1 MDINKNV
8 YSQELIRAFEI
19 AKRIAKD
26 NSNKYFTAAH
36 LLKAILNR
44 DLSLLKQL
52 ENMGKDVYY
61 LDEWAEVRI
70 EGEPKSTNVFS
81 PDADNSIDNL
91 IKEAES
97 VRLLL
102 DLNEVDLYC
111 TIVAISTPGV
121 AFSFEQIKTY
131 PISRNELIED
141 KVDLDQNSQH
151 GGNTAKSI
159 DIKKGFL
166 GKYCIHKNAEKN
178 KKYRL
183 AIGRETELNN
193 VKEILCR
200 FSKPNVLII
209 GDRGIGKS
217 TLIDNFI
224 LNVIENQVPEV
235 LDKVQL
241 FELDLSSLIAG
252 ASYKGEIEDR
262 LRNCIQELRQY
273 PKSILIIEEIHT
285 LLDKNGGDSG
295 VSNVLKAELARG
307 LNIIAT
313 STIDEYTKR
322 IEKEQG
328 LAGMF
333 EILKLEESEDNT
345 QFRMIKESIVSY
357 QEHHK
362 ILIDE
367 ETIWESIRLSRR
379 YLKEKSL
386 PESAINLIDH
396 TMSVLKTSGETFL
409 KEKQSLQDKLSN
421 LKINEKKLSEE
432 QLFQE
437 ANWFLTD
444 LTKKTSFLLVIDELN
459 KDKSEFTKSGQ
470 VLDHIENLIV
480 SIEARALDKRVH
492 IEPFDLS
499 LIIAQKTG
507 IPVGK
512 LQEEEKQKLNNIEEV
527 LSQRV
532 IGQDHCI
539 KTVAS
544 SILESRSGLSKAGQ
558 PIASFFFLG
567 PTGTGKTEL
576 AKSLAEFLFQDE
588 NAIIRFDMSEFKEEH
603 SAALLYGAP
612 PGYVGYEE
620 GGLLVN
626 KIRQKP
632 YSIVLFDEIEK
643 AHSSVYD
650 VFLQIMDEGKLHD
663 RLGKEGDF
671 SNAIILFTSNIGAE
685 YIVES
690 FEKKVIPPATQ
701 LMEIMA
707 KFFRPEFLGR
717 LTEII
722 PFAPISMDN
731 ALKIFEVHLK
741 KEFLDLLK
749 NLNITVEIPQEAKK
763 YLAENGYNAKYGA
776 RPIKSIIRS
785 HLRRPLAKKI
795 ISGDVK
801 EGDKVTVSIDNGEV
815 KWEKSSSIVTTTSSE
830 NLKKDKIK

>member
-1 MDINKNV
+1 MEEEKNV
-8 YSQELIRAFEI
+8 FSIELLSAFEI
-19 AKRIAKD
+19 AKKIAKT
-26 NSNKYFTAAH
+26 NLNKYYSASH

-44 DLSLLKQL
+44 DLSLLKRL
-52 ENMGKDVYY
+52 ETMGKDVYY
-61 LDEWAEVRI
+61 LDEWAEVRM
-70 EGEPKSTNVFS
+70 EEEQKTTHVLDAEPS
-81 PDADNSIDNL
+81 DLIDEI

-97 VRLLL
+97 VRIA
-102 DLNEVDLYC
+102 LNEDEISLYAI
-111 TIVAISTPGV
+111 IVAISSPGV
-121 AFSFEQIKTY
+121 GFNFDQMKSY
-131 PISRNELIED
+131 PISRNELLED
-141 KVDLDQNSQH
+141 QVIIPQTEDI
-151 GGNTAKSI
+151 AKQEV
-159 DIKKGFL
+159 KKGFL
-166 GKYCIHKNAEKN
+166 GKYCIHKNIEKKKN
-178 KKYRL
+178 KVL
-183 AIGRETELNN
+183 AIGRESELNTI
-193 VKEILCR
+193 KEILCR
-200 FSKPNVLII
+200 FSKPNVLLI
-209 GDRGIGKS
+209 GDRGIGK
-217 TLIDNFI
+217 TILIDT
-224 LNVIENQVPEV
+224 LVQNVISNQVPDV
-235 LDKVQL
+235 LNKVQL

-262 LRNCIQELRQY
+262 LKNCIQELRQY
-273 PKSILIIEEIHT
+273 PKAILIIEEIHT

-295 VSNVLKAELARG
+295 VSNVLKGELAKG

-313 STIDEYTKR
+313 STIDEYSKR

-328 LAGMF
+328 LSGMF
-333 EILKLEESEDNT
+333 EIVKLEESDDET
-345 QFRMIKESIVSY
+345 LFRMIRESIKTY

-362 ILIDE
+362 IQIDD
-367 ETIWESIRLSRR
+367 ETISESIRLSRR

-409 KEKQSLQDKLSN
+409 KEKQAIINKLAV
-421 LKINEKKLSEE
+421 LKINETNLSEE
-432 QLFQE
+432 QLIKE
-437 ANWFLTD
+437 SNWFLTD
-444 LTKKTSFLLVIDELN
+444 LINKTTFLIDQEEQN
-459 KDKSEFTKSGQ
+459 EVKS
-470 VLDHIENLIV
+470 LDTSTAIITYIETLIDT
-480 SIEARALDKRVH
+480 IEQKALDKRVH
-492 IEPFDLS
+492 IEAFDLS

-507 IPVGK
+507 IPAGK
-512 LQEEEKQKLNNIEEV
+512 LKEEEKQKLNNIEEV
-527 LSQRV
+527 LTKRV

-539 KTVAS
+539 ATVAG

-643 AHSSVYD
+643 AHTSVYD

-671 SNAIILFTSNIGAE
+671 SNAIILFTSNIGADH
-685 YIVES
+685 IVETFNS
-690 FEKKVIPPATQ
+690 GKIPTSTS
-701 LMEIMA
+701 LMEIMGNY
-707 KFFRPEFLGR
+707 FRPEFLGR
-717 LTEII
+717 LTEIV
-722 PFAPISMDN
+722 PFAPISREN
-731 ALKIFEVHLK
+731 ALKIFEIHLK
-741 KEFLDLLK
+741 KEFMDLLK
-749 NLNITVEIPQEAKK
+749 NINITVEIPMEAKL

-795 ISGDVK
+795 ISGEVK
-801 EGDKVTVSIDNGEV
+801 DGDTMTVIIENDEV
-815 KWEKSSSIVTTTSSE
+815 KWIKEEIANVLE
-830 NLKKDKIK
+830 N

>member
-1 MDINKNV
+1 MEEEKNIF
-8 YSQELIRAFEI
+8 SQELESAFEI
-19 AKRIAKD
+19 AKKIAKN
-26 NSNKYFTAAH
+26 NSNQLYGASH
-36 LLKAILNR
+36 LLKALLNR

-52 ENMGKDVYY
+52 ESMGKDVYY
-61 LDEWAEVRI
+61 LDEWAEVRM
-70 EGEPKSTNVFS
+70 EDEPKTNHVLS
-81 PDADNSIDNL
+81 VDPSDVIDSI
-91 IKEAES
+91 IKEAEL
-97 VRLLL
+97 VRVL
-102 DLNEVDLYC
+102 LNENEVSLFAVM
-111 TIVAISTPGV
+111 VALSSPGV
-121 AFSFEQIKTY
+121 GFNFDQMKTF
-131 PISRNELIED
+131 PIARNELLEESNIAPIENGTHQ
-141 KVDLDQNSQH
+141 KNE
-151 GGNTAKSI
+151 
-159 DIKKGFL
+159 IKKGFL
-166 GKYCIHKNAEKN
+166 SKYCIHKNTEKN
-178 KKYRL
+178 KKHRK
-183 AIGRETELNN
+183 AIGRESELNN
-193 VKEILCR
+193 MKEILCR

-217 TLIDNFI
+217 TIIENFI
-224 LNVIENQVPEV
+224 LNVIQNQVPDV
-235 LDKVQL
+235 LHKVQV

-262 LRNCIQELRQY
+262 LRNCIQELKQY
-273 PKSILIIEEIHT
+273 PKSILLIEEIHT

-295 VSNVLKAELARG
+295 VSNVLKGELAKG

-313 STIDEYTKR
+313 STVEEYSKR

-333 EILKLEESEDNT
+333 EIVKLEEADDET
-345 QFRMIKESIVSY
+345 LFRMIKESIQVY
-357 QEHHK
+357 QKHHN
-362 ILIDE
+362 INIDE
-367 ETIWESIRLSRR
+367 ETISESIRLSRR

-409 KEKQSLQDKLSN
+409 KEKQSLLDKLEV
-421 LKINEKKLSEE
+421 LRTNEIELTEE
-432 QLFQE
+432 QLLKE
-437 ANWFLTD
+437 ANWFLQD
-444 LTKKTSFLLVIDELN
+444 LIKKTSFLMVVDDQNLIEFE
-459 KDKSEFTKSGQ
+459 KSKAVFN
-470 VLDHIENLIV
+470 HIESLLQTL
-480 SIEARALDKRVH
+480 EEKALDKRVH
-492 IEPFDLS
+492 IEAFDLS

-512 LQEEEKQKLNNIEEV
+512 LKEEEKNKLNSIESV
-527 LSQRV
+527 LSKRV

-539 KTVAS
+539 ATVAG

-643 AHSSVYD
+643 AHTSVYD

-671 SNAIILFTSNIGAE
+671 SNAIILFTSNIGADH
-685 YIVES
+685 IVES
-690 FEKKVIPPATQ
+690 FTRNEIPTSTS
-701 LMEIMA
+701 LMEIMGR
-707 KFFRPEFLGR
+707 FFRPEFLGR
-717 LTEII
+717 LTEIV
-722 PFAPISMDN
+722 PFAPISKEN

-741 KEFLDLLK
+741 KEFTDLLK
-749 NLNITVEIPQEAKK
+749 NKNINVSIPLEVKIH
-763 YLAENGYNAKYGA
+763 LAESGYNSKYGA

-795 ISGDVK
+795 ISGEVQ
-801 EGDKVTVSIDNGEV
+801 EGDHMTVSIENGEV
-815 KWEKSSSIVTTTSSE
+815 IWTKEVV
-830 NLKKDKIK
+830 LVV

>member
-1 MDINKNV
+1 MEEEKNIF
-8 YSQELIRAFEI
+8 STELISAFEI
-19 AKRIAKD
+19 AKKIAK
-26 NSNKYFTAAH
+26 NNVNKYYSASH

-44 DLSLLKQL
+44 DLSLLKRL
-52 ENMGKDVYY
+52 EIMGKDVYY
-61 LDEWAEVRI
+61 LEEWAEVRM
-70 EGEPKSTNVFS
+70 EEESKTTNV
-81 PDADNSIDNL
+81 IDTEPSDL
-91 IKEAES
+91 IDEIIQEAES
-97 VRLLL
+97 IRIV
-102 DLNEVDLYC
+102 LNEDEISLYAVL
-111 TIVAISTPGV
+111 IAISSPGV
-121 AFSFEQIKTY
+121 GFSFDQMKTY
-131 PISRNELIED
+131 PISRNELLENENQELPEI
-141 KVDLDQNSQH
+141 VDIQKK
-151 GGNTAKSI
+151 A
-159 DIKKGFL
+159 KKGFL
-166 GKYCIHKNAEKN
+166 SKYAIHKNLQKKSN
-178 KKYRL
+178 KIT
-183 AIGRETELNN
+183 AIGREAELNTI
-193 VKEILCR
+193 KEILCR
-200 FSKPNVLII
+200 FSKPNVLLI

-217 TLIDNFI
+217 ILIETLIQNIID
-224 LNVIENQVPEV
+224 NQVPDI
-235 LDKVQL
+235 LIKTQL

-262 LRNCIQELRQY
+262 LKNCIQELQQF
-273 PKSILIIEEIHT
+273 PKAILIIEEIHT

-295 VSNVLKAELARG
+295 VSNILKSEMTKG

-313 STIDEYTKR
+313 STIDEFSKR

-333 EILKLEESEDNT
+333 EIVKLTESNDET
-345 QFRMIKESIVSY
+345 LFRMIRESIKIY

-362 ILIDE
+362 IQIDD
-367 ETIWESIRLSRR
+367 ETISESIRLSRR

-409 KEKQSLQDKLSN
+409 KGKETLQNKLAV
-421 LKINEKKLSEE
+421 LKNNDANLSEE
-432 QLFQE
+432 QLIKKCH
-437 ANWFLTD
+437 WFLADIIQKTTF
-444 LTKKTSFLLVIDELN
+444 LMITEEENETKQLESSEALISHITLLLN
-459 KDKSEFTKSGQ
+459 TLET
-470 VLDHIENLIV
+470 
-480 SIEARALDKRVH
+480 RALDKRSH
-492 IEPFDLS
+492 IEAFDLS

-507 IPVGK
+507 IPAGK
-512 LQEEEKQKLNNIEEV
+512 LNEEEKQKLNNIEEV
-527 LSQRV
+527 LNQRV

-539 KTVAS
+539 STVAG

-643 AHSSVYD
+643 AHPSVFD

-671 SNAIILFTSNIGAE
+671 SNAIILFTSNIGADH
-685 YIVES
+685 IVTTFNNGE
-690 FEKKVIPPATQ
+690 IPTSNS

-707 KFFRPEFLGR
+707 NYFRPEFLGR
-717 LTEII
+717 LTEIV
-722 PFAPISMDN
+722 PFAPISKEN
-731 ALKIFEVHLK
+731 ALKIFEIHLK
-741 KEFLDLLK
+741 KEFIDLLK
-749 NLNITVEIPQEAKK
+749 NINIKVEIPIETKL

-776 RPIKSIIRS
+776 RPIKSIIRT

-795 ISGDVK
+795 ISGEVID
-801 EGDKVTVSIDNGEV
+801 GDTIFVSIENNEV
-815 KWEKSSSIVTTTSSE
+815 KWAKEEIHSPYQS
-830 NLKKDKIK
+830 

>member
-1 MDINKNV
+1 MEEEKNIF
-8 YSQELIRAFEI
+8 SQELIDAFEI
-19 AKRIAKD
+19 AKKIAKN
-26 NSNKYFTAAH
+26 NSNQFYAASH
-36 LLKAILNR
+36 LLKALLNR
-44 DLSLLKQL
+44 DFSLLKKL
-52 ENMGKDVYY
+52 ESMGKDVYY
-61 LDEWAEVRI
+61 LDEWSEVRM
-70 EGEPKSTNVFS
+70 EDEPKTTHVLNAEPGDVI
-81 PDADNSIDNL
+81 DAIIN
-91 IKEAES
+91 EAEL
-97 VRLLL
+97 VRVL
-102 DLNEVDLYC
+102 LNEDE
-111 TIVAISTPGV
+111 ISLFAVMIALSSPGV
-121 AFSFEQIKTY
+121 GFNFDQMKTY
-131 PISRNELIED
+131 PISRNELLEEQIGVPQD
-141 KVDLDQNSQH
+141 S
-151 GGNTAKSI
+151 GNGAKQEV
-159 DIKKGFL
+159 KKGFL
-166 GKYCIHKNAEKN
+166 GKYCIHKNTEKN
-178 KKYRL
+178 KKHRI
-183 AIGRETELNN
+183 AIGREAELNTM
-193 VKEILCR
+193 KEILCR

-217 TLIDNFI
+217 TLIDNLI
-224 LNVIENQVPEV
+224 LNVIQNQVPDV
-235 LDKVQL
+235 LHKVQL
-241 FELDLSSLIAG
+241 FELDLSALIAG
-252 ASYKGEIEDR
+252 ASYKGEVEDR

-295 VSNVLKAELARG
+295 VSNVLKGELAKG

-313 STIDEYTKR
+313 STVEEYSKR

-333 EILKLEESEDNT
+333 EILKLEEADDDT
-345 QFRMIKESIVSY
+345 LFRMIKESIKVY

-362 ILIDE
+362 INIDD
-367 ETIWESIRLSRR
+367 ETISESIRLSRR

-409 KEKQSLQDKLSN
+409 KEKQSLVDKLEV
-421 LKINEKKLSEE
+421 LKANEKELSEE
-432 QLFQE
+432 QLLKE
-437 ANWFLTD
+437 ANWFLQD
-444 LTKKTSFLLVIDELN
+444 LTKKTTFLMVVDEQN
-459 KDKSEFTKSGQ
+459 IQVFEKSKPLFQ
-470 VLDHIENLIV
+470 HIETLLQAL
-480 SIEARALDKRVH
+480 EEKALDKRVH
-492 IEPFDLS
+492 IEAFDLS
-499 LIIAQKTG
+499 LVIAQKTG

-512 LQEEEKQKLNNIEEV
+512 LKEEEKTKLNSIEEV

-539 KTVAS
+539 ATVAG

-643 AHSSVYD
+643 AHTSVYD

-671 SNAIILFTSNIGAE
+671 SNAIILFTSNIGADH
-685 YIVES
+685 IVES
-690 FEKKVIPPATQ
+690 FNRNEIPTSTS
-701 LMEIMA
+701 LMEIMGR
-707 KFFRPEFLGR
+707 FFRPEFLGR
-717 LTEII
+717 LTEIV
-722 PFAPISMDN
+722 PFAPISKNN

-741 KEFLDLLK
+741 KEFVDLLK
-749 NLNITVEIPQEAKK
+749 TINITVDIPMEVKMH
-763 YLAENGYNAKYGA
+763 LAESGYNAKYGA

-795 ISGDVK
+795 ISGEVQ
-801 EGDKVTVSIDNGEV
+801 EGDRMTVSIENGEV
-815 KWEKSSSIVTTTSSE
+815 KWVKESLLVI
-830 NLKKDKIK
+830 

>member
-1 MDINKNV
+1 MAAEK
-8 YSQELIRAFEI
+8 YTFSLELARALEI
-19 AKRIAKD
+19 ARKIAKE
-26 NSNKYFTAAH
+26 NSNPYYAAPH

-52 ENMGKDVYY
+52 EKMDKDVYY

-70 EGEPKSTNVFS
+70 EDEPKTNTFFEAEPS
-81 PDADNSIDNL
+81 ESIDQI
-91 IKEAES
+91 IKEAEAVS
-97 VRLLL
+97 NI
-102 DLNEVDLYC
+102 LNEGEISLYA
-111 TIVAISTPGV
+111 IMVAISSPGV
-121 AFSFEQIKTY
+121 AFNFDQMKTF
-131 PISRNELIED
+131 PISRGELLNDATPE
-141 KVDLDQNSQH
+141 NSKDNQIV
-151 GGNTAKSI
+151 SSV
-159 DIKKGFL
+159 KKGFL
-166 GKYCIHKNAEKN
+166 SKYCIHKNIEKQTDN
-178 KKYRL
+178 SL
-183 AIGRETELNN
+183 AVGREKELNEI
-193 VKEILCR
+193 KEILCR
-200 FSKPNVLII
+200 FSKPNVLVL

-217 TLIDNFI
+217 II
-224 LNVIENQVPEV
+224 LKTIIAHVKANQVPDI
-235 LDKVQL
+235 LTNVQL
-241 FELDLSSLIAG
+241 FELDLSSLLAG

-262 LRNCIQELRQY
+262 LKNCIQELKQF
-273 PKSILIIEEIHT
+273 PKAILIIEEIHT

-295 VSNVLKAELARG
+295 VSNVLKAELSKG

-313 STIDEYTKR
+313 STIEEYTKR

-328 LAGMF
+328 LSGMF
-333 EILKLEESEDNT
+333 EVLKLQESDDDT
-345 QFRMIKESIVSY
+345 VFRMIRESIKSY

-362 ILIDE
+362 IQIDD
-367 ETIWESIRLSRR
+367 ETIVESIRLSKR

-409 KEKQSLQDKLSN
+409 KDQEGITATFNELKENKKDFTEKQLLQECS
-421 LKINEKKLSEE
+421 
-432 QLFQE
+432 
-437 ANWFLTD
+437 WFLKD
-444 LTKKTSFLLVIDELN
+444 LTNKASFLMSDEEKVSDENLATSTAYFN
-459 KDKSEFTKSGQ
+459 QIELLIAQIAKRALEKRE
-470 VLDHIENLIV
+470 HIE
-480 SIEARALDKRVH
+480 A
-492 IEPFDLS
+492 FDLS

-507 IPVGK
+507 IPAGK
-512 LQEEEKQKLNNIEEV
+512 LKEEEKQKLNSIEEV
-527 LSQRV
+527 LAKRV

-539 KTVAS
+539 ATVAE

-671 SNAIILFTSNIGAE
+671 SNAIILFTSNIGADH
-685 YIVES
+685 IVDT
-690 FEKKVIPPATQ
+690 FNANQIPSSTS

-707 KFFRPEFLGR
+707 NYFRPEFLGR

-722 PFAPISMDN
+722 PFAPISKNN

-749 NLNITVEIPQEAKK
+749 INKITVNIPMETKVF
-763 YLAENGYNAKYGA
+763 LAESGYNAKYGA

-795 ISGDVK
+795 VAGEVK
-801 EGDKVTVSIDNGEV
+801 EGDHIDVVLENGEIL
-815 KWEKSSSIVTTTSSE
+815 W
-830 NLKKDKIK
+830 IKQTEPITQPA

>member
-1 MDINKNV
+1 MEEEKNV
-8 YSQELIRAFEI
+8 FSTELLSALEI
-19 AKRIAKD
+19 AKKIAKA
-26 NSNKYFTAAH
+26 NLNKYYSAPH
-36 LLKAILNR
+36 LLKAILTR
-44 DLSLLKQL
+44 DLSLLKRL
-52 ENMGKDVYY
+52 ENMNKDVYY

-70 EGEPKSTNVFS
+70 EEEPKTTNVL
-81 PDADNSIDNL
+81 DAEPSDLIDEI

-97 VRLLL
+97 IRIA
-102 DLNEVDLYC
+102 LNEEEISLYAII
-111 TIVAISTPGV
+111 TAISSPGV
-121 AFSFEQIKTY
+121 AFSFDQMKTY
-131 PISRNELIED
+131 PISRNELLEEIETIP
-141 KVDLDQNSQH
+141 QNTTFSKQE
-151 GGNTAKSI
+151 
-159 DIKKGFL
+159 IKKGFL
-166 GKYCIHKNAEKN
+166 SKYCIHKNAEKKKN
-178 KKYRL
+178 KVF
-183 AIGRETELNN
+183 AVGRESELNTI
-193 VKEILCR
+193 KEILCR
-200 FSKPNVLII
+200 FSKPNVLLI

-217 TLIDNFI
+217 ILIDTLIQNITD
-224 LNVIENQVPEV
+224 NQVPDI
-235 LDKVQL
+235 LIKTQL

-262 LRNCIQELRQY
+262 LKNCIHELQQF

-295 VSNVLKAELARG
+295 VSNILKSEMAKG

-313 STIDEYTKR
+313 STIDEFSKR

-333 EILKLEESEDNT
+333 EIVKLEEADDET
-345 QFRMIKESIVSY
+345 LFRMIRESIKIY

-362 ILIDE
+362 IQIDN
-367 ETIWESIRLSRR
+367 ETISESIRLSRR

-409 KEKQSLQDKLSN
+409 KEKGALQNKLAV
-421 LKINEKKLSEE
+421 LKNNDANLSEE
-432 QLFQE
+432 QLIKE
-437 ANWFLTD
+437 CHWFLADILQKTAF
-444 LTKKTSFLLVIDELN
+444 LMITEEENETKQSESSAALINQITLLLN
-459 KDKSEFTKSGQ
+459 TLE
-470 VLDHIENLIV
+470 I
-480 SIEARALDKRVH
+480 RALDKRSH
-492 IEPFDLS
+492 IEAFDLS
-499 LIIAQKTG
+499 LVIAQKTG
-507 IPVGK
+507 IPAGK
-512 LQEEEKQKLNNIEEV
+512 LNEEEKQKLSTIEEV
-527 LSQRV
+527 LNQRV

-539 KTVAS
+539 ATVAG

-588 NAIIRFDMSEFKEEH
+588 SAIIRFDMSEFKEEH

-643 AHSSVYD
+643 AHPSVFD

-671 SNAIILFTSNIGAE
+671 SNAIILFTSNIGADH
-685 YIVES
+685 IVTTFNNGE
-690 FEKKVIPPATQ
+690 IPTSNS

-707 KFFRPEFLGR
+707 NYFRPEFLGR
-717 LTEII
+717 LTEIV
-722 PFAPISMDN
+722 PFAPISKEN
-731 ALKIFEVHLK
+731 ALKIFEIHLK
-741 KEFLDLLK
+741 KEFMDLLK
-749 NLNITVEIPQEAKK
+749 NINIRVKIPIEAKL

-776 RPIKSIIRS
+776 RPIKSIIRT

-795 ISGDVK
+795 ISGEVQD
-801 EGDKVTVSIDNGEV
+801 GDIISVSIENNEV
-815 KWEKSSSIVTTTSSE
+815 KW
-830 NLKKDKIK
+830 IKEEAVSL

>member
-1 MDINKNV
+1 MEEEKNV
-8 YSQELIRAFEI
+8 FSIELLNALEI
-19 AKRIAKD
+19 AKKIAKT
-26 NSNKYFTAAH
+26 NLNKFYSASH

-44 DLSLLKQL
+44 DLSLLKRL
-52 ENMGKDVYY
+52 EAMGKDVYY

-70 EGEPKSTNVFS
+70 EEEPKTTHVL
-81 PDADNSIDNL
+81 DAEPSDLIDEI
-91 IKEAES
+91 IKEADS
-97 VRLLL
+97 VRII
-102 DLNEVDLYC
+102 LNEDEISLYAI
-111 TIVAISTPGV
+111 IVAISSPGV
-121 AFSFEQIKTY
+121 GFNFDQMKTY
-131 PISRNELIED
+131 PISRNEL
-141 KVDLDQNSQH
+141 LDDQIIIPQNDSTTKQEV
-151 GGNTAKSI
+151 
-159 DIKKGFL
+159 KKGFL
-166 GKYCIHKNAEKN
+166 GKYCIHKNIEK
-178 KKYRL
+178 KKNRL
-183 AIGRETELNN
+183 IAIGRDSELNTI
-193 VKEILCR
+193 KEILCR
-200 FSKPNVLII
+200 FSKPNVLLI

-217 TLIDNFI
+217 ILIDT
-224 LNVIENQVPEV
+224 LVQQVIANQVPEV
-235 LDKVQL
+235 LNKVQL

-262 LRNCIQELRQY
+262 LKNCIQELKQY
-273 PKSILIIEEIHT
+273 PKAILIIEEIHT

-295 VSNVLKAELARG
+295 VSNVLKGELAKG

-328 LAGMF
+328 LSGMF
-333 EILKLEESEDNT
+333 EIVKLEESDDET
-345 QFRMIKESIVSY
+345 LFRMIRESIKTY

-362 ILIDE
+362 INIDN
-367 ETIWESIRLSRR
+367 ETISESIRLSRR

-409 KEKQSLQDKLSN
+409 KEKQFLLDRLAV
-421 LKINEKKLSEE
+421 LKQNDSALAED
-432 QLFQE
+432 QLLKE
-437 ANWFLTD
+437 ANWFLKD
-444 LTKKTSFLLVIDELN
+444 LINKTTFLMVVEDQEENTIFEN
-459 KDKSEFTKSGQ
+459 SNSIF
-470 VLDHIENLIV
+470 DHIENLIN
-480 SIEARALDKRVH
+480 SLEKRALDKRVH
-492 IEPFDLS
+492 IEAFDLS

-507 IPVGK
+507 IPAGK
-512 LQEEEKQKLNNIEEV
+512 LNEEEKQKLNTIEEV
-527 LSQRV
+527 LNKRV

-539 KTVAS
+539 ATVAG

-643 AHSSVYD
+643 AHTSVYD

-671 SNAIILFTSNIGAE
+671 SNAIILFTSNIGADH
-685 YIVES
+685 IVET
-690 FEKKVIPPATQ
+690 FNKNQIPSSSS
-701 LMEIMA
+701 LMEIMGNY
-707 KFFRPEFLGR
+707 FRPEFLGR
-717 LTEII
+717 LTEIV
-722 PFAPISMDN
+722 PFAPISKEN
-731 ALKIFEVHLK
+731 ALKIFEIHLK
-741 KEFLDLLK
+741 KEFMDLLK
-749 NLNITVEIPQEAKK
+749 NINIKVEIPMEAKL

-795 ISGDVK
+795 ISGEVK
-801 EGDKVTVSIDNGEV
+801 GGDTMTVIIENNEV
-815 KWEKSSSIVTTTSSE
+815 KW
-830 NLKKDKIK
+830 IKEEMTPILEH

>member
-1 MDINKNV
+1 MEEGKNIF
-8 YSQELIRAFEI
+8 SRELIDAFEI
-19 AKRIAKD
+19 AKKIAKN
-26 NSNKYFTAAH
+26 NSNPFYAGSH

-44 DLSLLKQL
+44 DFSLLKQL
-52 ENMGKDVYY
+52 EILGKDVYY
-61 LDEWAEVRI
+61 LEEWAEVRM
-70 EGEPKSTNVFS
+70 ENEPKTNNVLNAE
-81 PDADNSIDNL
+81 PDDVIDAIVN
-91 IKEAES
+91 EAEL
-97 VRLLL
+97 VREMF
-102 DLNEVDLYC
+102 NEEEISLFA
-111 TIVAISTPGV
+111 IMVALSSPGV
-121 AFSFEQIKTY
+121 GFNFDQMKTY
-131 PISRNELIED
+131 PISRNEL
-141 KVDLDQNSQH
+141 LDEQIISPQES
-151 GGNTAKSI
+151 GNFSNKEV
-159 DIKKGFL
+159 KKGFL
-166 GKYCIHKNAEKN
+166 GKYCFHKNSEKN
-178 KKYRL
+178 KKHRI
-183 AIGRETELNN
+183 AIGREEELNTM
-193 VKEILCR
+193 KEILCR

-217 TLIDNFI
+217 TLIDNLV
-224 LNVIENQVPEV
+224 LNVIQNQVPDV
-235 LDKVQL
+235 LHKVQL

-262 LRNCIQELRQY
+262 LRNCIQELNQY
-273 PKSILIIEEIHT
+273 PKAILIIEEIHT

-295 VSNVLKAELARG
+295 VSNVLKAELAKG
-307 LNIIAT
+307 LTIIAT
-313 STIDEYTKR
+313 STIEEYSKR

-333 EILKLEESEDNT
+333 EILKLQETDDDT
-345 QFRMIKESIVSY
+345 MFRMVKESIQVY

-362 ILIDE
+362 IKIDD
-367 ETIWESIRLSRR
+367 ETISESIRLSRR

-386 PESAINLIDH
+386 PESALNLIDH
-396 TMSVLKTSGETFL
+396 TMSVLKTSGESFL
-409 KEKQSLQDKLSN
+409 KEKQLLVAKLEI
-421 LKINEKKLSEE
+421 LKVNEKDLSEE
-432 QLFQE
+432 QLFKE
-437 ANWFLTD
+437 ANWFMQD
-444 LTKKTSFLLVIDELN
+444 LIKKTTFLMVVDEQNSVVFENSKFLL
-459 KDKSEFTKSGQ
+459 Q
-470 VLDHIENLIV
+470 HIESLINTL
-480 SIEARALDKRVH
+480 EEKALDKRVH
-492 IEPFDLS
+492 IEAFDLS
-499 LIIAQKTG
+499 LVIAQKTG

-512 LQEEEKQKLNNIEEV
+512 LKEEEKNKLNSIEEV

-539 KTVAS
+539 ATVAG

-643 AHSSVYD
+643 AHTSVYD

-671 SNAIILFTSNIGAE
+671 SNAIVLFTSNIGADH
-685 YIVES
+685 IVES
-690 FEKKVIPPATQ
+690 FGRNVVPTSTS
-701 LMEIMA
+701 LMEIMGG
-707 KFFRPEFLGR
+707 FFRPEFLGR
-717 LTEII
+717 LTEIV
-722 PFAPISMDN
+722 PFAPISKEN

-741 KEFLDLLK
+741 KEFVDLLK
-749 NLNITVEIPQEAKK
+749 NISITVDIPMEVKMH
-763 YLAENGYNAKYGA
+763 LAESGYNAKYGA

-795 ISGDVK
+795 ISGEVQ
-801 EGDKVTVSIDNGEV
+801 EGDRMTVSIENGEV
-815 KWEKSSSIVTTTSSE
+815 KWMKELV
-830 NLKKDKIK
+830 LVD

>member
-1 MDINKNV
+1 MEEEKNIF
-8 YSQELIRAFEI
+8 SKELIDALEI
-19 AKRIAKD
+19 AKKIAKN
-26 NSNKYFTAAH
+26 NSNPFYAASH
-36 LLKAILNR
+36 LLKAVLNR
-44 DLSLLKQL
+44 DFSLLKQL
-52 ENMGKDVYY
+52 EIMGKDVYY
-61 LDEWAEVRI
+61 LEEWAEVRMEDEPKTNHVLNAEPDDVI
-70 EGEPKSTNVFS
+70 DAIVNEAELVRIMLNEGEISLFAVM
-81 PDADNSIDNL
+81 
-91 IKEAES
+91 
-97 VRLLL
+97 
-102 DLNEVDLYC
+102 
-111 TIVAISTPGV
+111 VALSSPGV
-121 AFSFEQIKTY
+121 GFNFDQMKTY
-131 PISRNELIED
+131 PISRNELLEEQIQMPQELENPLKKD
-141 KVDLDQNSQH
+141 V
-151 GGNTAKSI
+151 
-159 DIKKGFL
+159 KKGFL
-166 GKYCIHKNAEKN
+166 GKYCIHNNIQKNRKH
-178 KKYRL
+178 RI
-183 AIGRETELNN
+183 AIGRETELNTM
-193 VKEILCR
+193 KEILCR

-217 TLIDNFI
+217 TLIDNLI
-224 LNVIENQVPEV
+224 LNVIENQVPDV
-235 LDKVQL
+235 LHKVQL

-273 PKSILIIEEIHT
+273 PKSILIIEDIHT

-295 VSNVLKAELARG
+295 VSNVLKGELAKG

-313 STIDEYTKR
+313 STVEEYSKR

-333 EILKLEESEDNT
+333 ELLKLEEADDDT
-345 QFRMIKESIVSY
+345 LFRMIKESIQVY

-362 ILIDE
+362 IKIDE
-367 ETIWESIRLSRR
+367 ETISESIRLSRR

-409 KEKQSLQDKLSN
+409 KEKQSLLDKLQV
-421 LKINEKKLSEE
+421 LKTNEKDLSEE
-432 QLFQE
+432 QLLKE
-437 ANWFLTD
+437 ANWFLQD
-444 LTKKTSFLLVIDELN
+444 LTKKTTFLMVVDEQN
-459 KDKSEFTKSGQ
+459 MVVFEKSKPLFQ
-470 VLDHIENLIV
+470 HIESLLQTL
-480 SIEARALDKRVH
+480 EEKALDKRVH
-492 IEPFDLS
+492 IEAFDLS
-499 LIIAQKTG
+499 LVIAQKTG

-512 LQEEEKQKLNNIEEV
+512 LKEEEKNKLNSIEEV

-539 KTVAS
+539 ATVAG

-643 AHSSVYD
+643 AHTSVYD

-671 SNAIILFTSNIGAE
+671 SNAIVLFTSNIGADH
-685 YIVES
+685 IVES
-690 FEKKVIPPATQ
+690 FNRNEVPTSTS
-701 LMEIMA
+701 LMEIMGR
-707 KFFRPEFLGR
+707 FFRPEFLGR
-717 LTEII
+717 LTEIV
-722 PFAPISMDN
+722 PFAPISKEN

-741 KEFLDLLK
+741 KEFVDLLK
-749 NLNITVEIPQEAKK
+749 NISITVDIPMEVKMH
-763 YLAENGYNAKYGA
+763 LAENGYNAKYGA

-795 ISGDVK
+795 ISGEVQ
-801 EGDKVTVSIDNGEV
+801 EGDRMTVSIENGEV
-815 KWEKSSSIVTTTSSE
+815 KWVKEEV
-830 NLKKDKIK
+830 LVDQ

>member
-1 MDINKNV
+1 MEEEKNIF
-8 YSQELIRAFEI
+8 SQELINAFEI
-19 AKRIAKD
+19 AKKIAKN
-26 NSNKYFTAAH
+26 NSNQFYAASH
-36 LLKAILNR
+36 LLKALLNR
-44 DLSLLKQL
+44 DFSLLKQL
-52 ENMGKDVYY
+52 ESMGKDVYY
-61 LDEWAEVRI
+61 LDEWAEVRM
-70 EGEPKSTNVFS
+70 EDEPKTSHVLNAEPSDVI
-81 PDADNSIDNL
+81 DAVIN
-91 IKEAES
+91 EAEL
-97 VRLLL
+97 VRGM
-102 DLNEVDLYC
+102 LNEDEISLFAVM
-111 TIVAISTPGV
+111 VALSSPGV
-121 AFSFEQIKTY
+121 GFNFDQMKTY
-131 PISRNELIED
+131 PISRNELLEEQIGTPQE
-141 KVDLDQNSQH
+141 V
-151 GGNTAKSI
+151 GNPSKQEV
-159 DIKKGFL
+159 KKGFL
-166 GKYCIHKNAEKN
+166 GKYCIHKNTEKN
-178 KKYRL
+178 KKHRI
-183 AIGRETELNN
+183 AIGREAEVNTM
-193 VKEILCR
+193 KEILCR

-217 TLIDNFI
+217 TLIDNLI
-224 LNVIENQVPEV
+224 LNVIQNQVPDV
-235 LDKVQL
+235 LHKVQL

-295 VSNVLKAELARG
+295 VSNVLKGELAKG

-313 STIDEYTKR
+313 STVEEYSKR

-333 EILKLEESEDNT
+333 EILKLEEGDDDT
-345 QFRMIKESIVSY
+345 LFRMIKESIQVY

-362 ILIDE
+362 IKIDE
-367 ETIWESIRLSRR
+367 ETISESIRLSRR

-409 KEKQSLQDKLSN
+409 KEKQSLLDKLQV
-421 LKINEKKLSEE
+421 LKTNEKELSEE
-432 QLFQE
+432 QLFKE
-437 ANWFLTD
+437 ANWFLQD
-444 LTKKTSFLLVIDELN
+444 LTKKTTFLMVVDEQN
-459 KDKSEFTKSGQ
+459 AVVFEKSKPLFQ
-470 VLDHIENLIV
+470 HIESLLQTL
-480 SIEARALDKRVH
+480 EEKALDKRVH
-492 IEPFDLS
+492 IEAFDLS
-499 LIIAQKTG
+499 LVIAQKTG

-512 LQEEEKQKLNNIEEV
+512 LKEEEKNKLNSIEEV

-539 KTVAS
+539 ATVAG

-643 AHSSVYD
+643 AHTSVYD

-671 SNAIILFTSNIGAE
+671 SNAIILFTSNIGADH
-685 YIVES
+685 IVES
-690 FEKKVIPPATQ
+690 FNRNEIPTSTS
-701 LMEIMA
+701 LMEIMGR
-707 KFFRPEFLGR
+707 FFRPEFLGR
-717 LTEII
+717 LTEIV
-722 PFAPISMDN
+722 PFAPISKDN

-741 KEFLDLLK
+741 KEFVDLLK
-749 NLNITVEIPQEAKK
+749 TINITVDIPMEVKMH
-763 YLAENGYNAKYGA
+763 LAESGYNAKYGA

-795 ISGDVK
+795 ISGEVQ
-801 EGDKVTVSIDNGEV
+801 EGDRMTVSIENGEV
-815 KWEKSSSIVTTTSSE
+815 KWVKESVLVI
-830 NLKKDKIK
+830 

>member
-141 KVDLDQNSQH
+141 KIDLDQNGQQA
-151 GGNTAKSI
+151 GNALKSVEV
-159 DIKKGFL
+159 KKGFL

-183 AIGRETELNN
+183 AIGRETELNT

-367 ETIWESIRLSRR
+367 ETILESIRLSRR

-421 LKINEKKLSEE
+421 LKINEKKLTEE

-459 KDKSEFTKSGQ
+459 KDKSEFVKSEQ
-470 VLDHIENLIV
+470 VLNHIENLIV

-643 AHSSVYD
+643 AHTSVYD

-690 FEKKVIPPATQ
+690 FEKKIIPPATQ

-749 NLNITVEIPQEAKK
+749 NLNITVEIPHEAKK

-801 EGDKVTVSIDNGEV
+801 EGDKVIVSIDNGEV
-815 KWEKSSSIVTTTSSE
+815 KWEKSNNTSTTLPNE
-830 NLKKDKIK
+830 NLKKIKVK